1 MAVAVGV
8 SKIQCF
14 PYAVFFQL
22 KIKIYNE
29 IGYLGTKYFAKKYF
43 NFQNILK
50 YARVQ
55 APNVR

>member
-22 KIKIYNE
+22 KFLIYNE
-29 IGYLGTKYFAKKYF
+29 IGYLGTKYFAKKYCD
-43 NFQNILK
+43 FQNILK
-50 YARVQ
+50 YARV
-55 APNVR
+55 